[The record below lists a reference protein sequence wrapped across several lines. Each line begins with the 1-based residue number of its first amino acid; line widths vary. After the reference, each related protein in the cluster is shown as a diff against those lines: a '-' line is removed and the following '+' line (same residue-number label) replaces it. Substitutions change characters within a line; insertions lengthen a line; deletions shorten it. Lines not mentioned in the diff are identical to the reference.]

1 MDVRSVLIID
11 NDREIV
17 DLLAFYFE
25 EHGYLVDTAIDGHT
39 GVALAQLRKPDV
51 VICDVI
57 MDRMH
62 GFEVVQ
68 KLRARPELANT
79 LIIHVESRGK
89 GAGATFTVALPVLAM
104 RAAPLSATDRRIG
117 ASAPVGALEGF
128 RVMIVDDQADAREL
142 ISVVLRQSGA
152 EVRLAASVSE
162 ALEILAA
169 EDALIEAVR
178 MRERERGGMAIRAVA
193 LTAHTGREV
202 RERALAAGFDAHAT
216 KPVDPQDLI
225 ALLATTRP

>member
-68 KLRARPELANT
+68 KLRARPELAST
-79 LIIHVESRGK
+79 LVIMV
-89 GAGATFTVALPVLAM
+89 
-104 RAAPLSATDRRIG
+104 SAKSYKPD
-117 ASAPVGALEGF
+117 
-128 RVMIVDDQADAREL
+128 MD
-142 ISVVLRQSGA
+142 
-152 EVRLAASVSE
+152 
-162 ALEILAA
+162 
-169 EDALIEAVR
+169 
-178 MRERERGGMAIRAVA
+178 
-193 LTAHTGREV
+193 
-202 RERALAAGFDAHAT
+202 RALALGADHFVV
-216 KPVDPQDLI
+216 KPFRCDDLLTLVE
-225 ALLATTRP
+225 ASAAVSAR

>member
-79 LIIHVESRGK
+79 LIIMV
-89 GAGATFTVALPVLAM
+89 
-104 RAAPLSATDRRIG
+104 SAKAYKPD
-117 ASAPVGALEGF
+117 
-128 RVMIVDDQADAREL
+128 MD
-142 ISVVLRQSGA
+142 
-152 EVRLAASVSE
+152 
-162 ALEILAA
+162 
-169 EDALIEAVR
+169 
-178 MRERERGGMAIRAVA
+178 
-193 LTAHTGREV
+193 
-202 RERALAAGFDAHAT
+202 RALALGADHFVV
-216 KPVDPQDLI
+216 KPFRCDD
-225 ALLATTRP
+225 LLALVEAGAAVSAP